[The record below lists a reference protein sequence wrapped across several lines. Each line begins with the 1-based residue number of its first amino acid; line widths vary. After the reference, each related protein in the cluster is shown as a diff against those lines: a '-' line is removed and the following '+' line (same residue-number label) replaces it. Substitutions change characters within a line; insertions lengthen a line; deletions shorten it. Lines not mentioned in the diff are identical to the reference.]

1 MGGEY
6 GYIDIKPNEAK
17 LGKTCLL
24 CGGFIVI
31 EHPNDPRI
39 ICNECI
45 NALRKLVAK
54 EKNLI

>member
-6 GYIDIKPNEAK
+6 GYIDIKPNGVK

-24 CGGFIVI
+24 CGSFIEI

-45 NALRKLVAK
+45 NALRKIVAK